1 MRDITP
7 EAKAIRSFLNTVS
20 LYADRDELASAETFR
35 AWLREKQGFDV
46 TGPIDDATLERARE
60 LRNALRSLARAN
72 HDGHEDPEALATVN
86 RIAASLPLGV
96 EFPAPGDARLVPRGD
111 GVDRYLGELLAK
123 VFLAMRD
130 GTWSRI
136 KICAADDCQWAFVDA
151 SKNRSRAWCSM
162 KVCGNR
168 AKVRNYQRRRKAQ
181 EQGDQA

>member
-1 MRDITP
+1 M
-7 EAKAIRSFLNTVS
+7 
-20 LYADRDELASAETFR
+20 
-35 AWLREKQGFDV
+35 
-46 TGPIDDATLERARE
+46 
-60 LRNALRSLARAN
+60 
-72 HDGHEDPEALATVN
+72 N